1 MAKNQ
6 SFLDLDVWKK
16 SRELSLKVYQFTA
29 NFPKEELYGL
39 VSQMRRASV
48 SISSNIAEG
57 CGRQHN
63 KENIQF
69 QYIAKGSIYELESQ
83 MYIALDMKFVNEY
96 KFIELIDSIAD
107 WRRLLVGFINY
118 LENKDSK

>member
-1 MAKNQ
+1 MAKSQ

-16 SRELSLKVYQFTA
+16 SRELSLKIYLATA
-29 NFPKEELYGL
+29 SFPKEELFGL
-39 VSQMRRASV
+39 VSQMRRAAV

-83 MYIALDMKFVNEY
+83 LYIAFDMKFIIED
-96 KFIELIDSIAD
+96 KFDELLNSVAD
-107 WRRLLVGFINY
+107 CRRLLIGFINY
-118 LENKDSK
+118 LETRN